1 MVSLIKKKNLLTPT
15 LARMF
20 SRELVREVR
29 ALFLR
34 ISSLK
39 RLPLAEESAPDELF
53 AAFCQV
59 KITEYDKSG
68 CRFRKPVP
76 LLRCFIR
83 NSELEYSSKAHKP
96 RIMECLWCWLY
107 HLTDNV

>member
-1 MVSLIKKKNLLTPT
+1 MKKNPSMLRPT

-39 RLPLAEESAPDELF
+39 RLLVAVPSPADELF
-53 AAFCQV
+53 PAFWQMTI
-59 KITEYDKSG
+59 KD
-68 CRFRKPVP
+68 RRKKM
-76 LLRCFIR
+76 F
-83 NSELEYSSKAHKP
+83 SQK
-96 RIMECLWCWLY
+96 
-107 HLTDNV
+107 